1 MGTSAESERFRRRD
15 VTQSERFL
23 PGRVVSLLSGRSPAT
38 MLEEPQR
45 LTMSDVF
52 TLFGRHAEDTRW
64 VASAD
69 SQEYLAVVLYL
80 VQRNNAR

>member
-1 MGTSAESERFRRRD
+1 VKGSRRPARFNSIGD
-15 VTQSERFL
+15 E
-23 PGRVVSLLSGRSPAT
+23 A

-52 TLFGRHAEDTRW
+52 SLFGRQAEDTRW

-80 VQRNNAR
+80 VQRNNPR

>member
-1 MGTSAESERFRRRD
+1 MRARF
-15 VTQSERFL
+15 TLIGEL
-23 PGRVVSLLSGRSPAT
+23 PET
-38 MLEEPQR
+38 MIDEPQR

-52 TLFGRHAEDTRW
+52 SLFGRHAEDTRW
-64 VASAD
+64 VAAAD

>member
-1 MGTSAESERFRRRD
+1 MRLSCAHLFTQRERIPRGGAFHRHRGA
-15 VTQSERFL
+15 
-23 PGRVVSLLSGRSPAT
+23 PPAT

-45 LTMSDVF
+45 LTMSDIF
-52 TLFGRHAEDTRW
+52 SLFGRHAEDTRW

>member
-1 MGTSAESERFRRRD
+1 MASLSLCVKGSIRQARFTSISE
-15 VTQSERFL
+15 E
-23 PGRVVSLLSGRSPAT
+23 A

-52 TLFGRHAEDTRW
+52 SLFGRHSEDTRW

-80 VQRNNAR
+80 VQRNNGR

>member
-1 MGTSAESERFRRRD
+1 MRLICADFFTQRERIPRGGSFHPQRG
-15 VTQSERFL
+15 L
-23 PGRVVSLLSGRSPAT
+23 P

-52 TLFGRHAEDTRW
+52 SLFGRHAEDTRW

>member
-1 MGTSAESERFRRRD
+1 VAASSLSVKGSRSARRFIGIGAKA
-15 VTQSERFL
+15 
-23 PGRVVSLLSGRSPAT
+23 PVVIP
-38 MLEEPQR
+38 MEEQH

-52 TLFGRHAEDTRW
+52 SLFGRHAEDTRW

-80 VQRNNAR
+80 VQRNNGR

>member
-1 MGTSAESERFRRRD
+1 MKIIMED
-15 VTQSERFL
+15 QH
-23 PGRVVSLLSGRSPAT
+23 
-38 MLEEPQR
+38 

-52 TLFGRHAEDTRW
+52 TLFGRQAEDTRW

>member
-1 MGTSAESERFRRRD
+1 MT
-15 VTQSERFL
+15 
-23 PGRVVSLLSGRSPAT
+23 P

-52 TLFGRHAEDTRW
+52 SLFGRQAEDTRW

>member
-1 MGTSAESERFRRRD
+1 MGFCRAVARSSLC
-15 VTQSERFL
+15 VKGL
-23 PGRVVSLLSGRSPAT
+23 PLQGPFHHYRGHASVKINMEDLH
-38 MLEEPQR
+38 

-80 VQRNNAR
+80 VQRNNGR

>member
-1 MGTSAESERFRRRD
+1 MAGSSLCVKGSRAASRFTCIGTNP
-15 VTQSERFL
+15 VT
-23 PGRVVSLLSGRSPAT
+23 T

-52 TLFGRHAEDTRW
+52 SLFGRQAEDTRW